1 MGLDMYLR
9 AKKYVGGIR
18 SEIPQDL
25 QQAFKGAFELT
36 KVYEVGYWRKFYPLH
51 NLIVELCEAQEDNC
65 YEMYLND
72 RVIGEVI
79 DTLNNWIE
87 KIETGTPYYEI
98 DSEWVY
104 LKDCFFTKEDAIEYI
119 QRAIN
124 LFKKSLTLSAD
135 YDFYYYAWY

>member
-9 AKKYVGGIR
+9 AKKYVGRIR

-25 QQAFKGAFELT
+25 QQAFKEAFELS

-65 YEMYLND
+65 YEMYLDD
-72 RVIGEVI
+72 RVIGEII

-98 DSEWVY
+98 DSEWSNMEGWFEN
-104 LKDCFFTKEDAIEYI
+104 KKEVIKYI
-119 QRAIN
+119 QKAIL
-124 LFKKSLTLSAD
+124 LFQKALRLSSD